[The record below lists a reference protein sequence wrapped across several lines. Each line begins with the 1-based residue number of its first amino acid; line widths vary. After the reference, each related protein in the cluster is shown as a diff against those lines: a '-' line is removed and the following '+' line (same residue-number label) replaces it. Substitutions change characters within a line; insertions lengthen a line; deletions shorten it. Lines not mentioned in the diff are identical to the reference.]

1 MNIKGIFATRSCG
14 AQFLLLFVCLIAG
27 ASIALACSSLLGLS
41 ANAGAQSVSTMR
53 QLQAVSSL
61 GSFLL
66 PALAMAFFCSSN
78 MSKYLSLRP
87 VGTRAAWP
95 LTLLCMLLLSPFIS
109 LLTFANESLQL
120 PEALAPLER
129 WMQAQEALAKQ
140 LTDQLLASDRIDI
153 LLANLLV
160 VAVIAALTEE
170 LFFRGALQR
179 ILGKALSNP
188 HAIIWT
194 AAALFSAFHMQFYGF
209 LPRMILGAYFGYLLL
224 WSRSIWLPVFAHFIN
239 NATAVVVLSNSRLKE
254 INILTGSIASDE
266 LLPYALLA
274 VCSTGLFVWANYL
287 LRRKL
292 LQ

>member
-1 MNIKGIFATRSCG
+1 
-14 AQFLLLFVCLIAG
+14 
-27 ASIALACSSLLGLS
+27 
-41 ANAGAQSVSTMR
+41 
-53 QLQAVSSL
+53 
-61 GSFLL
+61 
-66 PALAMAFFCSSN
+66 
-78 MSKYLSLRP
+78 
-87 VGTRAAWP
+87 
-95 LTLLCMLLLSPFIS
+95 
-109 LLTFANESLQL
+109 
-120 PEALAPLER
+120 
-129 WMQAQEALAKQ
+129 MQAQEALAKQ